1 MPILS
6 SLSTDI
12 ELTNP
17 TKDQLLL
24 RREESKR
31 LNIIF
36 DNNNTSYE
44 DKNIKDILS
53 KDIKNSSRMDDI
65 YDIDLPDCFMRSAVV
80 KSHNNNEMKK
90 GENIKEEKKEEKKE
104 EIYIKKEIN
113 DNINKNFQLKNE
125 NKNEMANFGDFDID
139 IDFDNNNIINKN
151 KSILL

>member
-1 MPILS
+1 MIQESEIKTLDKYTQFTQPYPNRIEPDLELNQFPIF
-6 SLSTDI
+6 TDI

-104 EIYIKKEIN
+104 
-113 DNINKNFQLKNE
+113 
-125 NKNEMANFGDFDID
+125 
-139 IDFDNNNIINKN
+139 
-151 KSILL
+151 